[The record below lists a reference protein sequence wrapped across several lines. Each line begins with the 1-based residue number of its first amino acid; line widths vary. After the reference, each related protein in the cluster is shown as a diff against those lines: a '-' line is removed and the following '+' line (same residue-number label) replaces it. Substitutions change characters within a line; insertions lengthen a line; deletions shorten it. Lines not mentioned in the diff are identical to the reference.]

1 MAWKF
6 GSEVVRLSVVTQAL
20 TLGIICILGA
30 ILQPV
35 SGNYTCPLDFSILN
49 KYPYV
54 AQQAK
59 IKDVQCIVLSDAL
72 EMVLSEYLR
81 NSTYF
86 LLPPEVVPTCL
97 DSYQSQ
103 LASQGADM
111 NITALCDA
119 AIPTYLSR
127 GTDNCQGIQRISDF
141 QRIVSNYTMNS
152 VNQSCSGTLSDGDY
166 SQNVECAACTKQ
178 MSSLT
183 SYLQAYNAS
192 GVHSGCQNYSSMYV
206 AAVVNTAGPEDAHTA
221 SCLFSIFPIKSQKKK
236 MIGAYIAIG
245 AIASALVGVGVALL
259 CYVRYRRRKIAEQK
273 AFVKRN
279 TDLLEGS
286 MQSGNGS
293 LMFTI
298 EEIKSATRNFSREM
312 IIGSGAYGN
321 VFKGILKNGQEVAI
335 KVCSHQLHTNYSFHK
350 CLPLVVS
357 P

>member
-6 GSEVVRLSVVTQAL
+6 GSEVVWLSAVTQAL
-20 TLGIICILGA
+20 VVGIICILVT
-30 ILQPV
+30 IVQPV

-59 IKDVQCIVLSDAL
+59 IKDVQCIILNDAL
-72 EMVLSEYLR
+72 EMVLAEYLR
-81 NSTYF
+81 NSIYF
-86 LLPPEVVPTCL
+86 LPPPEVVPTCL
-97 DSYQSQ
+97 ENYQSQ
-103 LASQGADM
+103 LSSQGADV
-111 NITALCDA
+111 NITSLCDA

-127 GTDNCQGIQRISDF
+127 GTDNCQGIQRTSDF
-141 QRIVSNYTMNS
+141 ERIVLNFTMNS
-152 VNQSCSGTLSDGDY
+152 VNQSCSGTLSDENFR
-166 SQNVECAACTKQ
+166 QNVDCAACTKQ

-183 SYLQAYNAS
+183 SYLQGYNAS
-192 GVHSGCQNYSSMYV
+192 GVHSGCQNYTSIYV
-206 AAVVNTAGPEDAHTA
+206 AAVVNMAGPEDAHTA
-221 SCLFSIFPIKSQKKK
+221 SCLFSIFPIRSNKKK
-236 MIGAYIAIG
+236 MTGAYIGIG

-259 CYVRYRRRKIAEQK
+259 FYVRYRRRKIAEQK

-279 TDLLEGS
+279 FDLLEGS

-321 VFKGILKNGQEVAI
+321 VFKGILKNGHEVAI
-335 KVCSHQLHTNYSFHK
+335 KVCSHQLHANYSFYK
-350 CLPLVVS
+350 LLPFVVS
-357 P
+357 

>member
-1 MAWKF
+1 
-6 GSEVVRLSVVTQAL
+6 
-20 TLGIICILGA
+20 
-30 ILQPV
+30 
-35 SGNYTCPLDFSILN
+35 
-49 KYPYV
+49 
-54 AQQAK
+54 
-59 IKDVQCIVLSDAL
+59 
-72 EMVLSEYLR
+72 
-81 NSTYF
+81 
-86 LLPPEVVPTCL
+86 
-97 DSYQSQ
+97 
-103 LASQGADM
+103 
-111 NITALCDA
+111 
-119 AIPTYLSR
+119 
-127 GTDNCQGIQRISDF
+127 
-141 QRIVSNYTMNS
+141 
-152 VNQSCSGTLSDGDY
+152 
-166 SQNVECAACTKQ
+166 
-178 MSSLT
+178 
-183 SYLQAYNAS
+183 
-192 GVHSGCQNYSSMYV
+192 MYV

-259 CYVRYRRRKIAEQK
+259 FYVRYRRRKIAEQK

-298 EEIKSATRNFSREM
+298 EEIKSATHNFSREM

-350 CLPLVVS
+350 CLPFVVS

>member
-6 GSEVVRLSVVTQAL
+6 GSEVVWLSAVTQAL
-20 TLGIICILGA
+20 VVGIICILVT
-30 ILQPV
+30 IVQPV

-59 IKDVQCIVLSDAL
+59 IKDVQCIILNDAL
-72 EMVLSEYLR
+72 EMVLAEYLR

-86 LLPPEVVPTCL
+86 LPPPEVVPTCL
-97 DSYQSQ
+97 ESYQSQ
-103 LASQGADM
+103 LSSQGADV
-111 NITALCDA
+111 NITSLCDA

-127 GTDNCQGIQRISDF
+127 GTDNCQGIQRTSDF
-141 QRIVSNYTMNS
+141 ERIVLNFTMNS
-152 VNQSCSGTLSDGDY
+152 VNQSCSGTLSDENFR
-166 SQNVECAACTKQ
+166 QNVDCAACTKQ

-183 SYLQAYNAS
+183 SYLQGYNAS
-192 GVHSGCQNYSSMYV
+192 GVHSGCQNYTSIYV
-206 AAVVNTAGPEDAHTA
+206 AAVVNMAGPEDAHTA
-221 SCLFSIFPIKSQKKK
+221 SCLFSIFPIRSNKKK
-236 MIGAYIAIG
+236 MTGAYIGIG

-259 CYVRYRRRKIAEQK
+259 FYVRYRRRKIAEQK

-279 TDLLEGS
+279 FDLLEGS

-321 VFKGILKNGQEVAI
+321 VFKGILKNGHEVAI
-335 KVCSHQLHTNYSFHK
+335 KVCSHQLHANYSFYK
-350 CLPLVVS
+350 WLPFVVS
-357 P
+357 